1 MMWNMVLRR
10 IGLGLVLI
18 WVVSVLIFAL
28 TQVLPGDAAE
38 IRLGQQATEANLK
51 ALRAQLGLDQ
61 PWYIQYFT
69 WSGNLLQGDLD
80 QLVLDEIGLAIQF
93 GYLEETDVMQALEQ
107 RPASMDVIITG
118 PAIPPGVVGL
128 ADQVTELRRGF

>member
-1 MMWNMVLRR
+1 MQ
-10 IGLGLVLI
+10 
-18 WVVSVLIFAL
+18 AL
-28 TQVLPGDAAE
+28 
-38 IRLGQQATEANLK
+38 
-51 ALRAQLGLDQ
+51 
-61 PWYIQYFT
+61 
-69 WSGNLLQGDLD
+69 WSICREHLLQGDLD